1 MKQAAYTVYG
11 PPTLSLTHDRRN
23 WNEIILI
30 QKKKK
35 RQNKLQILW
44 PTWILHVSYT
54 EQKKANN
61 YTHTRRKIER
71 NTSNCTPHTEFV

>member
-1 MKQAAYTVYG
+1 MKQAAYTVYS

-35 RQNKLQILW
+35 
-44 PTWILHVSYT
+44 
-54 EQKKANN
+54 KA
-61 YTHTRRKIER
+61 KQ
-71 NTSNCTPHTEFV
+71 TPNPMANVNLTCVLYWTKESK